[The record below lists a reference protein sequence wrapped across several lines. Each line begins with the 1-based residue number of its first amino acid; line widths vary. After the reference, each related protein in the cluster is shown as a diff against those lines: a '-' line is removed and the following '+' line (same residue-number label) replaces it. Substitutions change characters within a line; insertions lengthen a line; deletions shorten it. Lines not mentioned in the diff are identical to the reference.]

1 MLTRQ
6 KLRLYERPSQAMD
19 IAIINEVVHG
29 QLSEKLALELCK
41 RGWSVIIAGE
51 KLSELQTIK
60 RTIKSVIDVEIH
72 CVEQAIGELDMVIE
86 KIHEL
91 KRHVKVFVNSAA
103 SPVTLY
109 DLNEKTGIVSSKSEN
124 HWKCRVEMVLLNTRK
139 IREEFNNV
147 QVLYNTLS
155 NVGTIDEIS
164 LLNRMC
170 GAALEECEQNNACIL
185 RERENADD
193 GDIAS
198 TELARN
204 AVDTLFIGKNNIY
217 TKTSMEKILS
227 TINNT
232 IKNIFKQIYRA
243 LTPHHEVESVKESK
257 LN

>member
-1 MLTRQ
+1 
-6 KLRLYERPSQAMD
+6 
-19 IAIINEVVHG
+19 
-29 QLSEKLALELCK
+29 
-41 RGWSVIIAGE
+41 
-51 KLSELQTIK
+51 
-60 RTIKSVIDVEIH
+60 
-72 CVEQAIGELDMVIE
+72 
-86 KIHEL
+86 
-91 KRHVKVFVNSAA
+91 
-103 SPVTLY
+103 
-109 DLNEKTGIVSSKSEN
+109 
-124 HWKCRVEMVLLNTRK
+124 MVLLNTRK